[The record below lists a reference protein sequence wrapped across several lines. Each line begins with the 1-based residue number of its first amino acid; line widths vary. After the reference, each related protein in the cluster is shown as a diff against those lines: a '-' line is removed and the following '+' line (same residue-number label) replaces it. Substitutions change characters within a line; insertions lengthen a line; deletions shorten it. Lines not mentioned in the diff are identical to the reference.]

1 MTKCHNFN
9 YGMTIDKSKKKI
21 KKKQI
26 RIWLECYM
34 TMC

>member
-9 YGMTIDKSKKKI
+9 YGMTIDKSKKI

>member
-9 YGMTIDKSKKKI
+9 YGMTIDKSKKN